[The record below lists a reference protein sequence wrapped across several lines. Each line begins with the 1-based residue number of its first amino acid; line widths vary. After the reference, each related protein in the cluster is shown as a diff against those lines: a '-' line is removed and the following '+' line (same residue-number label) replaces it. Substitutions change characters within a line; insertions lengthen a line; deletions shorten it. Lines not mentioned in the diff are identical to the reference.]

1 MARPGGDRSDQKG
14 VTVMT
19 EVSVKGSQLDRIE
32 EGVNEL
38 NARMA
43 RLEERQYSQGVKME
57 SLEVRTDDH
66 AVRIREIEVAHAVN
80 KATMTQGHQQLKG
93 RWASIGAAA
102 LVILGSVGAF
112 IGNAVIKLFHIGS

>member
-32 EGVNEL
+32 DGVNEL
-38 NARMA
+38 NSRMA

-80 KATMTQGHQQLKG
+80 KATMTQAQQQLLG
-93 RWASIGAAA
+93 RWAT
-102 LVILGSVGAF
+102 VGAVAL
-112 IGNAVIKLFHIGS
+112 IVLSAVGSAVGKALTNIMGVD